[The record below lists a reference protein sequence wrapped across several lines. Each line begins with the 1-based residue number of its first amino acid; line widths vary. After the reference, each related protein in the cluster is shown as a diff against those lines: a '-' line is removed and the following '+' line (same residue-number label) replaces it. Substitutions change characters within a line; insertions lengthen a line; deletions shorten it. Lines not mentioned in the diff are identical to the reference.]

1 MTYAIQGSLQ
11 RAIEYSKEF
20 ELQNIEIE
28 AILKAS
34 LNENESLIKSILERA
49 NIDVEELEKA
59 YDNKLKA
66 YPTVQGDNVQYG
78 QYISAKANELMNK
91 SETYMNEYDDE
102 FISME
107 HVLRAAMDIDQ
118 TTQNFIGN
126 KNEVVKEII
135 NKIRGEIM

>member
-1 MTYAIQGSLQ
+1 MDINKMTYAIQGSLQ

-28 AILKAS
+28 AILKAT
-34 LNENESLIKSILERA
+34 LNESESLIKSVLERA

-78 QYISAKANELMNK
+78 
-91 SETYMNEYDDE
+91 
-102 FISME
+102 
-107 HVLRAAMDIDQ
+107 
-118 TTQNFIGN
+118 
-126 KNEVVKEII
+126 
-135 NKIRGEIM
+135 

>member
-28 AILKAS
+28 AILKAT
-34 LNENESLIKSILERA
+34 LNESESLIKSVLERA

-59 YDNKLKA
+59 YDNKLKT
-66 YPTVQGDNVQYG
+66 YPTLQGDNVQYG

-126 KNEVVKEII
+126 KTEVVKEII